1 MTRYANFDT
10 TINNVEVTVE
20 ATIYDGEIDE
30 FIVYVGDI
38 IVNEILSDAV
48 REELQQK
55 ALYEASDEMIELT
68 KADDNWKEK
77 KENEY
82 L

>member
-1 MTRYANFDT
+1 MISRYANFDT
-10 TINNVEVTVE
+10 TINDVDVTVE

-48 REELQQK
+48 REELRER
-55 ALYEASDEMIELT
+55 ALYEASDEMRLLT
-68 KADDNWKEK
+68 IADEKWKEK
-77 KENEY
+77 
-82 L
+82 

>member
-1 MTRYANFDT
+1 MRSRYANFET
-10 TINNVEVTVE
+10 TINDVEVTVE

-48 REELQQK
+48 REELQQQ
-55 ALYEASDEMIELT
+55 ALYEASDETIELT
-68 KADDNWKEK
+68 KADDQWKEK
-77 KENEY
+77 
-82 L
+82 